1 MTVGKRFFKALAVF
15 ALGALVSA
23 GAIGQVT
30 TRFTVPG
37 GSATT
42 SKILP
47 GGTVS
52 FDVRIDAPATPTIGS
67 AFRILQTNPA
77 APSSFFTITARS
89 FTGSI
94 YNDTASGSSDALVFA
109 LPSALLKPQNDDNL
123 GRNTVGLVATAAG
136 TNLFVANYTLT
147 SNAATPLGTYRIQP
161 TTGGTSTVTG
171 DGPTFTDYDMSAA
184 LFDVVVGQ
192 TLTVTKSGTGTG
204 TVTDGGVI
212 NCGAVCSDIYPGTTV
227 TLTATPGPGSVFI
240 GWTGAPAVVPG
251 TGPVL

>member
-1 MTVGKRFFKALAVF
+1 M
-15 ALGALVSA
+15 
-23 GAIGQVT
+23 
-30 TRFTVPG
+30 
-37 GSATT
+37 
-42 SKILP
+42 
-47 GGTVS
+47 S

-67 AFRILQTNPA
+67 AFRILQTSPA

-89 FTGSI
+89 FAGSI

-161 TTGGTSTVTG
+161 TAGGTSTVTG

-204 TVTDGGVI
+204 TVTADSGLI
-212 NCGAVCSDIYPGTTV
+212 NCGAVCSDIYPGTMV
-227 TLTATPGPGSVFI
+227 NLTATPAPGVRVYRLDRCLFGFGCLRGDRRRSQD
-240 GWTGAPAVVPG
+240 G
-251 TGPVL
+251 